1 MKIITEDLKKQCNEL
16 SNRIIGASIEVHK
29 LLGPGLLE
37 STYEECVCYELSKLS
52 IMFKR
57 QVSLPVQYKDIHL
70 NLGYRI
76 DLFVDNLVIVELKS
90 VEKILPIHK
99 AQLKSY
105 LKLSTKWLGLLLN
118 FNVSIMKDGI
128 HRIVYG

>member
-1 MKIITEDLKKQCNEL
+1 MKIITEDLKKQCDVL
-16 SNRIIGASIEVHK
+16 SNKIIGASIEVHK

-37 STYEECVCYELSKLS
+37 STYEECLCYELSKLS

-70 NLGYRI
+70 NLGYRN

-90 VEKILPIHK
+90 VEKILQIHK

-118 FNVSIMKDGI
+118 FNVSIMKGW
-128 HRIVYG
+128 YS